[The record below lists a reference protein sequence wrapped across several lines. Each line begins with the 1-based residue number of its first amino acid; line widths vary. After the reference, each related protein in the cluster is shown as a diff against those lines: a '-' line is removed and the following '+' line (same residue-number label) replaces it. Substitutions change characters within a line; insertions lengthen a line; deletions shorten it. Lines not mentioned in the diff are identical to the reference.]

1 MCARS
6 ARRSARRRVAGASSR
21 GHEPRRY
28 RDEDDSMLLPLEK
41 VQEEAAVSTAVLEWT
56 ERQAAA
62 GEVGGGGDSDSDED
76 GGAPA
81 EEFVAHVAVPSQESI
96 ERAVLEQ
103 KKREMLE
110 QYVSKEEAAAQEFA
124 KAGAK
129 RPRD

>member
-1 MCARS
+1 
-6 ARRSARRRVAGASSR
+6 
-21 GHEPRRY
+21 
-28 RDEDDSMLLPLEK
+28 MLLPLEK